1 MPVVFLSIF
10 RFVRLL
16 MAGHQAVAI
25 ENAALRLQLAAFQ
38 RKRKRPV
45 LTTFDR
51 IFWVALRRL
60 WSGWR
65 STLLY
70 VQADT
75 ITGGTASD
83 FADSGPD
90 YRDPIIVVRGA
101 RPLTSRFAG

>member
-38 RKRKRPV
+38 RNRKRPV
-45 LTTFDR
+45 VTTFDR

-60 WSGWR
+60 WSDWR
-65 STLLY
+65 GMSRLTPSR
-70 VQADT
+70 
-75 ITGGTASD
+75 GGNASD
-83 FADSGPD
+83 FAVSGPD
-90 YRDPIIVVRGA
+90 YRDPITVVLGA
-101 RPLTSRFAG
+101 PGH